1 MRHEPPLDSLDP
13 EARAN
18 LDDRRFAEYLGYKQ
32 DLIQDGAEPGF
43 AEDVLRGWIWSVLES
58 EGEN

>member
-1 MRHEPPLDSLDP
+1 MTAHPLDSLDP

-32 DLIQDGAEPGF
+32 DLIRDGLDLGF
-43 AEDVLRGWIWSVLES
+43 AEDALRGWIWSVLES
-58 EGEN
+58 GEEPL